1 MSKHNMLNRSAKQ
14 RGTRFT
20 RGGSLWYTVENGAS
34 PYTKGRPR
42 MKKKQFLLGSALL
55 AASSALCL
63 RLMKRV
69 GERLKQQQTKADE
82 KNRK

>member
-1 MSKHNMLNRSAKQ
+1 
-14 RGTRFT
+14 
-20 RGGSLWYTVENGAS
+20 
-34 PYTKGRPR
+34 

-63 RLMKRV
+63 RLMKRAR
-69 GERLKQQQTKADE
+69 EKLKQQQTKADE

>member
-1 MSKHNMLNRSAKQ
+1 MRKHNILNRSAKQ

-20 RGGSLWYTVENGAS
+20 RGGSLWYTAENGAS

-63 RLMKRV
+63 RLMKRA
-69 GERLKQQQTKADE
+69 GEKLKQQQTKADE

>member
-1 MSKHNMLNRSAKQ
+1 
-14 RGTRFT
+14 
-20 RGGSLWYTVENGAS
+20 
-34 PYTKGRPR
+34 

-55 AASSALCL
+55 TASSALCL
-63 RLMKRV
+63 RLMKRA